1 MSVYPSSVLSSD
13 ALPGAVVLRLA
24 DDHLVLGHRLSQWC
38 GHAPMLEE
46 DLSMPNMA
54 LDVLGQALALYEY
67 LVELNSGGEL
77 QPKAVSNNGASPTAR
92 SFYSADAL
100 AYLRLEREYVN
111 CLLVEKPDVD
121 FAHAMLKQLYF
132 SAFMLAWWQ
141 SQEQLEDKRLAAIA
155 GKAVKEV
162 AYHLKHSGE
171 WVIRLGDGTAESTE
185 RMNQA
190 LAGLHPYTGELFMA
204 DEAHE
209 ASARRR
215 LVPELDKVKSR
226 WDTTIENVFQ
236 QAGLQIPEVPFAH
249 SGGRAGRH
257 SEDFGFM
264 LAELQYMQRA
274 YPGMQW

>member
-1 MSVYPSSVLSSD
+1 MSVYPPSVLSPN
-13 ALPGAVVLRLA
+13 AELGAVVLRLA
-24 DDHLVLGHRLSQWC
+24 DDHLVLGHRLSEWC

-67 LVELNSGGEL
+67 LVELNTKDSEATKSVANKQTETVVRQL
-77 QPKAVSNNGASPTAR
+77 DT
-92 SFYSADAL
+92 ADAL

-141 SQEQLEDKRLAAIA
+141 HQEQLADKQLAAIA

-171 WVIRLGDGTAESTE
+171 WVIRLGDGTKESTE
-185 RMNQA
+185 RMNHA
-190 LAGLHPYTGELFMA
+190 LASLHPYTGELFMS
-204 DEAHE
+204 DEAHKVC
-209 ASARRR
+209 AARGQ
-215 LVPELDKVKSR
+215 VPELNSIKTR
-226 WDTTIENVFQ
+226 WDATIDNVLQ
-236 QAGLQIPEVPFAH
+236 QAGLKAPEVEFAH
-249 SGGRAGRH
+249 SGGRDGRH